1 MDDKRNSQD
10 KFTDSAIETLLHHR
24 PGGMMEVDE
33 ILIRLPIDP
42 YQHVADIGCGPGFFS
57 LSLAKS
63 LSHGKL
69 LALDTDEKMLDVLR
83 QRLSVARLSN
93 VEVVKCG
100 GTEFPL
106 AEASLDGIF
115 LAYVVHL
122 VPDRRAFV
130 NASAALLKKT
140 GWYAVLEFM
149 PGETSHQ
156 VSAGHHISPGEVIT
170 ISSETSLRL
179 RSRRTIQAGHYL
191 LLFEK
196 Q

>member
-1 MDDKRNSQD
+1 MAIGYGPIFLRITMDDKRNSQD

-24 PGGMMEVDE
+24 PGGMVEVDE

-115 LAYVVHL
+115 QK
-122 VPDRRAFV
+122 R
-130 NASAALLKKT
+130 
-140 GWYAVLEFM
+140 
-149 PGETSHQ
+149 
-156 VSAGHHISPGEVIT
+156 
-170 ISSETSLRL
+170 LRL
-179 RSRRTIQAGHYL
+179 DREAAIMAASRFKNNGSYFRIVLQR
-191 LLFEK
+191 LFYFRNIRAD
-196 Q
+196 